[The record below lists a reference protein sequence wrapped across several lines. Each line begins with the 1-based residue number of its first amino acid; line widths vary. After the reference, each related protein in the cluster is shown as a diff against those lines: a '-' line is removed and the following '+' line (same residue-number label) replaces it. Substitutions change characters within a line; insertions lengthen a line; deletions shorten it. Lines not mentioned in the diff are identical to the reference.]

1 MNLRELQQK
10 IAAREGL
17 EAELSELQKKETEL
31 RERLRRETLNLGYE
45 ESDVEELEG
54 NGLKSVFYTLIG
66 KREERLQKELDEAEA
81 ARQQLASTKGELDGV
96 RAQIQRVEIE
106 LRGIKQAE
114 ADYKKTILELS
125 ARIEAVKP
133 LMSADDVGTLEIIRR
148 ELDELSA
155 RQDYYARVTEAG
167 KELSRCLA
175 SVWDALR
182 EYVYAVRHESIF
194 ARQEHRNEMES
205 RRGLAM
211 LAAERFS
218 KVLAEDTELVGDRCI
233 DLSDLDNTIR
243 RAEIHTYNNA
253 PAADLFAPDVPS
265 LDWNTAAILADIEKR
280 TARLELHRADME
292 QRLSDLLRKYQ
303 TT

>member
-1 MNLRELQQK
+1 MNLQELRAR
-10 IAAREGL
+10 IASRDSL
-17 EAELSELQKKETEL
+17 KSEQEVLFQKETEL
-31 RERLRRETLNLGYE
+31 RERLRREGLNLQYE
-45 ESDVEELEG
+45 QSDVEEMEST
-54 NGLKSVFYTLIG
+54 NLKSIFYTVIG
-66 KREERLQKELDEAEA
+66 KKEERLNREICEAEEA
-81 ARQQLASTKGELDGV
+81 
-96 RAQIQRVEIE
+96 RAQHDRTKSELEEVQKRIQQIERE

-182 EYVYAVRHESIF
+182 EYVYVVRHESIF
-194 ARQEHRNEMES
+194 ARQEHRNEMEA

-218 KVLAEDTELVGDRCI
+218 KVLAEDAELVGDRCI

-243 RAEIHTYNNA
+243 RAEIHTYNNT
-253 PAADLFAPDVPS
+253 PAADRFVPDVPS
-265 LDWNTAAILADIEKR
+265 LDLNAAAILADIEKR
-280 TARLELHRADME
+280 TARLERHRADME